1 MAEPASSSTL
11 AVTAGLGVAAL
22 LPLVD
27 GDALLGA
34 VLGAVL
40 IASTKKDISWWQRL
54 LSMLLSVGLGYALA
68 PEVVSQAPITSK
80 AAAAFIASICAI
92 PLSLKLVLWI
102 EQFDVGAA
110 LQNAVPG
117 LSKALGKAGKE
128 GDK

>member
-1 MAEPASSSTL
+1 MAEPASSTTL
-11 AVTAGLGVAAL
+11 AVTGALGAAAL
-22 LPLVD
+22 LPFVD

-68 PEVVSQAPITSK
+68 AEVVNQTPIASK

-102 EQFDVGAA
+102 EQAEIGGMF
-110 LQNAVPG
+110 PG
-117 LSKALGKAGKE
+117 LSKVLGKTGRE
-128 GDK
+128 GDQ